1 MNLYLRVLSYA
12 KPYRLMV
19 VLSLVSSVFFV
30 LLNAFSIWMISSL
43 ISTIMNTQTGIH
55 QTSLQGLSIHDKLET
70 LTYRLIG
77 NGSQLEQLKML
88 CLILVI
94 SYFLKNVF
102 FYINNV
108 SLSYVQNR
116 MIMDIRSQFFKH
128 LHSLPLSFF
137 DKSKVG
143 DISSILIRDVAAMR
157 TAFTQ
162 TIQKLINEPI
172 NILVFLFLLFI
183 INIKL
188 TLYILITVP
197 LSAYIIVKL
206 GQSIRRK
213 ARRSSI
219 QIAGITNILQETLS
233 GIRIVKAF
241 AMDKLEVSRFMKENL
256 KYFRLIF
263 QQAKLRNVIT
273 PVNDMIGVFLGVF
286 LLWIGG
292 REVLETGTMDPDSFI
307 RFIIYLFAMLQP
319 TRKLGNV
326 NAIIQGGLASAERVF
341 TVMDVKSDIVDPSS
355 PVALNEFSKEIKFEN
370 VSFRYENTDKASIRD
385 INIAIARGEILALVG
400 SSGAGKSTFAD
411 LIPRFYDVTEGK
423 ISIDETNIQNFSIK
437 NLRNLMGIVSQD
449 TILFNDTVEKNI
461 SYGLPESGIEN
472 IRAAAETANALE
484 FIENL
489 QEGFETII
497 GEKGTKLSG
506 GQRQRISIARA
517 ILKNPDIL
525 ILDEATS
532 ALDTESERKVQ
543 EAIDNLVKDRTVIM
557 IAHRLSTIIK
567 ADKIIVLDEGKIVES
582 GTHHELMKQN
592 GKYKH
597 LHDSQF
603 NNG

>member
-1 MNLYLRVLSYA
+1 MNLYLRVLSYV

-19 VLSLVSSVFFV
+19 ALSLLSSVLYV

-43 ISTIMNTQTGIH
+43 ISTIMNPGKGSAVISVQDST
-55 QTSLQGLSIHDKLET
+55 LLNKLET
-70 LTYRLIG
+70 LTQQLIG
-77 NGSQLEQLKML
+77 NGSKLDQLGQL
-88 CLILVI
+88 CIILVI
-94 SYFLKNVF
+94 SYILKNLF

-108 SLSYVQNR
+108 SISFIQNR
-116 MIMDIRSQFFKH
+116 MIMDIRNQLFTH
-128 LHSLPLSFF
+128 LQKLPLSFF
-137 DKSKVG
+137 DKSKSG

-188 TLYILITVP
+188 TLYVLITVP

-241 AMDKLEVSRFMKENL
+241 AMEKWEISRFMKENL

-263 QQAKLRNVIT
+263 RQGKLRNLIT

-319 TRKLGNV
+319 ARQLGNV

-341 TVMDVKSDIVDPSS
+341 TVLDVKSDIVDPSS
-355 PVALNEFSKEIKFEN
+355 PVALNEFSREIKFEN
-370 VSFRYENTDKASIRD
+370 VSFRYENTD
-385 INIAIARGEILALVG
+385 
-400 SSGAGKSTFAD
+400 
-411 LIPRFYDVTEGK
+411 
-423 ISIDETNIQNFSIK
+423 
-437 NLRNLMGIVSQD
+437 
-449 TILFNDTVEKNI
+449 
-461 SYGLPESGIEN
+461 
-472 IRAAAETANALE
+472 
-484 FIENL
+484 
-489 QEGFETII
+489 
-497 GEKGTKLSG
+497 
-506 GQRQRISIARA
+506 
-517 ILKNPDIL
+517 
-525 ILDEATS
+525 
-532 ALDTESERKVQ
+532 
-543 EAIDNLVKDRTVIM
+543 
-557 IAHRLSTIIK
+557 
-567 ADKIIVLDEGKIVES
+567 
-582 GTHHELMKQN
+582 
-592 GKYKH
+592 
-597 LHDSQF
+597 
-603 NNG
+603 